1 MGLRSPRVPPL
12 RPRFAAALG
21 GISMALLAGLG
32 ACAVGPNFHRPAP
45 PQATDYGSAPVSGPT
60 VASPGAGGAAQSFT
74 PGLDIPAE
82 WWKLFQSEKLTA
94 LVSESLR
101 GNPNLAAAQAALRQS
116 SELYKAQRT
125 SFLPVVQG
133 SFDAQRARNPVD
145 TLANPTS
152 LAQVNP
158 YYNLFTAQLSLSY
171 APDVFAG
178 MRRSLEATRAGMN
191 ATRFELIATYVTL
204 SSNVVVTAVQEAS
217 FRGQIAATRRL
228 LELQHIMT
236 ETVERQRALGTASEL
251 DLLAQRAT
259 EAQTAATLAPL
270 EKQLGQIRDALTA
283 LLGRLPSEEPAE
295 TFTLA
300 DLTLPTE
307 LPVTLPSKLIEQRPD
322 IRQAEENLHAASAQ
336 AGVALADMLPQFA
349 ISADTGSA
357 ALELN
362 KLLTPYTGFWTVG
375 ASLTQTLFDAGA
387 LIHRHRAADAALDQ
401 AAAQYRGAVILAC
414 QNVAD
419 TLRALKADAYALAA
433 EDAAEVAARKAFDL
447 ARQQRELGT
456 ISEVVLM
463 SSEQTYRQAEIA
475 LVQAQANRYADTAG
489 LFQALGGG
497 WWNRSEAFLK

>member
-1 MGLRSPRVPPL
+1 MGLSSARARVPGG
-12 RPRFAAALG
+12 FGAALRG
-21 GISMALLAGLG
+21 VSMALLAGLG

-45 PQATDYGSAPVSGPT
+45 PAAADYGSAPSGGET
-60 VASPGAGGAAQSFT
+60 AASPGAGGAAQT
-74 PGLDIPAE
+74 LTAGADIPGE

-94 LVSESLR
+94 LVAQSLE
-101 GNPNLAAAQAALRQS
+101 GNPSLAAAQAALRQAG
-116 SELYKAQRT
+116 ELYKAQRT
-125 SFLPVVQG
+125 GFLPVVQG
-133 SFDAQRARNPVD
+133 SFDAQRARNAVD
-145 TLANPTS
+145 TLANPTTY
-152 LAQVNP
+152 AQVSP

-171 APDVFAG
+171 APDVFGG
-178 MRRSLEATRAGMN
+178 MRRSLEGTRAGVN

-217 FRGQIAATRRL
+217 LRGQIAATRRL
-228 LELQHIMT
+228 LELQHKVT
-236 ETVERQRALGTASEL
+236 GTVERQRALGTASEL

-259 EAQTAATLAPL
+259 EAQTAATVAPL
-270 EKQLGQIRDALTA
+270 EKQLGQTRDALTA
-283 LLGRLPSEEPAE
+283 LLGRLPSQEPAE

-307 LPVTLPSKLIEQRPD
+307 LPVTLPAKLIEQRPD

-336 AGVALADMLPQFA
+336 VGVALADMLPQFA

-357 ALELN
+357 ALELG
-362 KLLTPYTGFWTVG
+362 KLLTPYTGFWTAG

-387 LIHRHRAADAALDQ
+387 LIHRHRAAEAALDQ
-401 AAAQYRGAVILAC
+401 AAAQYRAAVILAC

-419 TLRALKADAYALAA
+419 TLRALKADADALAA
-433 EDAAEVAARKAFDL
+433 EDAAELAARQAFDL

-463 SSEQTYRQAEIA
+463 NSEQTYRQAEIA

-497 WWNRSEAFLK
+497 WWNSSEAFLK